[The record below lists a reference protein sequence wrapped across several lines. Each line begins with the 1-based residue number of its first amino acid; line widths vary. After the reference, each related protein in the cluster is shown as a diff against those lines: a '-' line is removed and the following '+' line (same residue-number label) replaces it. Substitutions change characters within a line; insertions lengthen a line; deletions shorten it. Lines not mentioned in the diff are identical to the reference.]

1 MTDIKLW
8 TRGVGFSA
16 GDQQFAVRSKRWRIL
31 AHGRACRNVE
41 GRMIGLTIGV
51 LAFLTVFAVV
61 ALTRSLARSPVV
73 GGIAGMIIGFLVGVV
88 ADEAIGVMHWFGPV
102 DIPNP
107 VIQIGD
113 VATTLGTL
121 YPVIFDLAGLIV
133 GVVAATIR
141 KWK

>member
-1 MTDIKLW
+1 
-8 TRGVGFSA
+8 
-16 GDQQFAVRSKRWRIL
+16 
-31 AHGRACRNVE
+31 
-41 GRMIGLTIGV
+41 MIGLTIGV
-51 LAFLTVFAVV
+51 AALLTVFAVT
-61 ALTRSLARSPVV
+61 ALARGSGRSPVFAGV
-73 GGIAGMIIGFLVGVV
+73 AGMLVGFLIGVV
-88 ADEAIGVMHWFGPV
+88 ADEAIGIMHWFGPV

-121 YPVIFDLAGLIV
+121 YPVIFGLAGLIV